1 MLNFRSQGIW
11 IDEDVLKG
19 LTEIRLEEWSTAEGN
34 SKIEQAGGSVKVGDD
49 YSSNF
54 LVVYPMKPLV
64 KSGRSFTLKMKL
76 EESTGF
82 KTYIY
87 HSSDMKTWSAVS
99 DVSYKDGTATF
110 QGTSGKI
117 PIFNAVLTVSLFK
130 SNSSPFHSTV
140 FSIK

>member
-1 MLNFRSQGIW
+1 MLHCRSQGVW

-19 LTEIRLEEWSTAEGN
+19 LTNVRLEEWSSTEGN
-34 SKIEQAGGSVKVGDD
+34 SKIDQAGGSIKVGDD

-87 HSSDMKTWSAVS
+87 HSSDMKTWSTVS

-110 QGTSGKI
+110 QATSGKI
-117 PIFNAVLTVSLFK
+117 LVFIVVLTVCPFK

-140 FSIK
+140 F